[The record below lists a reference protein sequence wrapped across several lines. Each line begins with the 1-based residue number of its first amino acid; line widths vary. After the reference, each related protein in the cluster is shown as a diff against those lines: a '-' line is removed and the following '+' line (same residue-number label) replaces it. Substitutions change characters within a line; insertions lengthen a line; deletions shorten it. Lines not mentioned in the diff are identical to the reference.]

1 MVERICPQCRMSNA
15 LDADICSECGVQ
27 IEQSIVRRA
36 NTALA
41 HNLGAI
47 PARWQRAGKA
57 VALGAVAVA
66 VEVGAVWL
74 QQRSNKQPAPLARR
88 IGQTTPQRA
97 PRYIARQRVWET
109 YEQGSLTRR
118 VTEQTVWHLPED

>member
-1 MVERICPQCRMSNA
+1 MVERICPECRMPNA
-15 LDADICSECGVQ
+15 VDADICAECGVQ

-36 NTALA
+36 NSALA
-41 HNLGAI
+41 HNVGVI

-66 VEVGAVWL
+66 VEVGAAWL
-74 QQRSNKQPAPLARR
+74 QQRSNKQPALARR
-88 IGQTTPQRA
+88 IGQTVAQRA
-97 PRYIARQRVWET
+97 PRYVARQRVWET